1 MTIKYLLMTKIIL
14 PNEIIDH
21 ILSFS
26 PGHRN
31 KLRPSLQQLED
42 IYFKRKAKKIRRQYI
57 DTDLHNHVIILNNIG
72 LTELHRWYEK
82 ESSIIFQHPI
92 LLSIDK
98 ILDYYNM
105 LD

>member
-1 MTIKYLLMTKIIL
+1 MTKIIL
-14 PNEIIDH
+14 PDEIIDH

-31 KLRPSLQQLED
+31 KFKSSLQQLED
-42 IYFKRKAKKIRRQYI
+42 IYFKRKTKKIRRQYL
-57 DTDLHNHVIILNNIG
+57 DTDLYNVNIILNNIG
-72 LTELHRWYEK
+72 KTELYRWREK
-82 ESSIIFQHPI
+82 ESSIIFHHPI